1 MSNSRQKNCEFPQNF
16 RTGKLGGITI
26 FYTVVLTN
34 LLCLPTF
41 EATRQSSQEQS
52 YQLNLLHL
60 QDFNRTKNFGNV
72 SFFVTCSLFLCYIK
86 TIKIKTT

>member
-41 EATRQSSQEQS
+41 EATR
-52 YQLNLLHL
+52 
-60 QDFNRTKNFGNV
+60 
-72 SFFVTCSLFLCYIK
+72 
-86 TIKIKTT
+86 